1 MIEVWQKVI
10 FEGQGADMEKFP
22 LISIII
28 PVYNVEQYLD
38 ECMESVL
45 NQTYANLEVVLVD
58 DGSKDRSPKM
68 CDDYAKKDARVQVIH
83 KENGGPMSA
92 CIAGVEKAKGE
103 YFAFMD
109 SDDWV
114 DLTMLE
120 ELAKEITGKDKEMV
134 CSNYVIEKA
143 SGSIKIKQSMKP
155 GVYDRKAIEEELF
168 PCLLGKEERRIHGS
182 RCMKLI
188 SKRLISENLKFA
200 ELNVSMGEDLYL
212 IFLAVLDAER
222 IVVVEDGYYY
232 HYRFVESSLVHKYKP
247 HMHEE
252 VGRLYDNLQRVIET
266 KVISEKQREMFLE
279 ELKKEF
285 IFLFFFVLKNELRG
299 PAENCAGRIQ
309 KYIKKEKKSKDLE
322 SISVEV
328 SGKANKLLYL
338 IWKKPSSFRIV
349 LVRLIINIFD
359 KL

>member
-1 MIEVWQKVI
+1 MKKQ
-10 FEGQGADMEKFP
+10 P

-38 ECMESVL
+38 ECMDSVL
-45 NQTYANLEVVLVD
+45 KQTYSNLEVVLVD
-58 DGSKDRSPKM
+58 DGSKDRSPAM
-68 CDDYAKKDARVQVIH
+68 CDAYAKEDVRVQVIH

-103 YFAFMD
+103 YLAFMD
-109 SDDWV
+109 SDDWIDV
-114 DLTMLE
+114 TMLE
-120 ELAKEITGKDKEMV
+120 ELVKETTGNEKEMI

-188 SKRLISENLKFA
+188 SKGLILENLKFA

-212 IFLAVLDAER
+212 IFLAVLDAKR
-222 IVVVEDGYYY
+222 IVVVEEGYYY

-252 VGRLYDNLQRVIET
+252 VGKLYAQLQRVMET
-266 KVISEKQREMFLE
+266 KVSHKKQKEVFLE

-285 IFLFFFVLKNELRG
+285 IFLYFFVLKNELRG
-299 PAENCAGRIQ
+299 PWQNCVKRIQ
-309 KYIKKEKKSKDLE
+309 RYIKEEKESKALGQVA
-322 SISVEV
+322 VEV
-328 SGKANKLLYL
+328 NGKANKLLYL
-338 IWKKPSSFRIV
+338 IWKKPSAIRIAV
-349 LVRLIINIFD
+349 VRLMITIFD
-359 KL
+359 RL